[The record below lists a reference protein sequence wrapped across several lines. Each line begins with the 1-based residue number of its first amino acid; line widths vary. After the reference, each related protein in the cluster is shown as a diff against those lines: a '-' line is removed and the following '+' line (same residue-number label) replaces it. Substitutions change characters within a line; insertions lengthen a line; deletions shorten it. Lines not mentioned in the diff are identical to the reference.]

1 MTSIDVV
8 ATPRQAG
15 EVLAW
20 SRAVVEPPL
29 RAAFAVLPD
38 ETREVAEYH
47 LGRQDFLVGALAL
60 LAAESIGA
68 ADKAVRVATA
78 IELAHQH
85 EQLHADLMTRALR
98 RGHEPS
104 AWVEF
109 GDDRATSAADALLT
123 LAFGQ
128 LTKSEVMA
136 LNAALLSVV
145 DGYVQ
150 EIEMD
155 ERDDVDVA
163 EYLGVAAAKH
173 SALMACACE
182 LGALAAGASR
192 SQADHLREFGDD
204 VGLARKHVDDVLAI
218 WGGPAISGRPLYD
231 DLAHGRRTLPVVAA
245 IDAGVDLDFAETDP
259 ERLAAL
265 VDEAGGR
272 RWCEQQ
278 AELLLARALNHLRQA
293 KPRARAADELFGL
306 AREITT
312 ARCASA
318 RTPAPGVPS
327 QSTAASRADRTPS

>member
-8 ATPRQAG
+8 AAPRHAK

-20 SRAVVEPPL
+20 SRALVEPPL
-29 RAAFAVLPD
+29 RAAFAALPG
-38 ETREVAEYH
+38 ETREVVEYH
-47 LGRQDFLVGALAL
+47 LDQQDFLVGALAL
-60 LAAESIGA
+60 LTAESVGS
-68 ADKAVRVATA
+68 ADKAVRVAA
-78 IELAHQH
+78 ALELVHQH
-85 EQLHADLMTRALR
+85 EQLHADLMTRAVS
-98 RGHEPS
+98 RGHQPS

-109 GDDRATSAADALLT
+109 GDDRTTSAADALIS
-123 LAFGQ
+123 LAFTQ
-128 LTKSEVMA
+128 LTKPEVMVV
-136 LNAALLSVV
+136 NAALLSVV

-155 ERDDVDVA
+155 ERDDVDIA

-173 SALMACACE
+173 AALTACACE

-204 VGLARKHVDDVLAI
+204 VGLAHKHVDDVLAI
-218 WGGPAISGRPLYD
+218 WGGPAVSGRPLYD
-231 DLAHGRRTLPVVAA
+231 DLAHDRRTLPVVAA
-245 IDAGVDLDFAETDP
+245 LDAGADLDGETDP

-265 VDEAGGR
+265 IDEAGGR
-272 RWCEQQ
+272 KWCEQQ

-312 ARCASA
+312 ARCALG

-327 QSTAASRADRTPS
+327 QSTATSRADRTPS